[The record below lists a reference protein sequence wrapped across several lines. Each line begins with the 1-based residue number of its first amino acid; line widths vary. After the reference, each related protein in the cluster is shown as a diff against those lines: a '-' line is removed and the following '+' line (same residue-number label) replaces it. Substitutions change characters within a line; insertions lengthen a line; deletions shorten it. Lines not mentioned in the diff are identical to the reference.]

1 MFKLLVAEDEAI
13 LREGVR
19 DELRSTGFFAVDTAA
34 NGEEALAL
42 ALKNEYDA
50 IILDIRMPKLD
61 GMKLL
66 AKLAEENNEAFKII
80 MSGYSDFIYAKKG
93 IQYGVSDYV
102 VKPLSPDGIR
112 KMGEKLYRMI
122 HDRNEEKHQVKLLE
136 AQVQDTL
143 PVFCD
148 MIFSRMISGEYS
160 SSAAEEKLSAQGVKF
175 EQGGLRAVIIFP
187 VNENERPDKTVF
199 RVSVDSAVAI
209 FGEQE
214 ETALSY
220 ARDFIDKSP
229 PGAICAISDEQSGPE
244 RLRDAYL
251 NAEEALKYAQLLEMS
266 GTIFYGDIKS
276 TGSNIYLDELD
287 FRVMLG
293 FSKKEELISSMDR
306 LFEDIPLNT
315 ARQDYYSLAIYIAML
330 CQNNVFRLSPLFC
343 RKAID
348 FEEVL
353 KARTLKSIKAW
364 TFGVISWACDQISE
378 LTQRRSGLEVEKTKQ
393 YIEEHL
399 SEDISMADLAGNAY
413 LSPNYLGK
421 LFMERLGISVS
432 EYINRRRI
440 EKACEAIRGG
450 NAKIYEIAESV
461 GIRDPNYFS
470 SLFRK
475 IMGISPKEYRSLIC
489 AQEQVRQ
496 P

>member
-1 MFKLLVAEDEAI
+1 MFKVLVAEDETI
-13 LREGVR
+13 LREGVS
-19 DELRSTGFFAVDTAA
+19 DELRSTGYFTVDTAA
-34 NGEEALAL
+34 NGAEALAL
-42 ALKNEYDA
+42 TLKNEYDA

-61 GMKLL
+61 GMQLL
-66 AKLAEENNEAFKII
+66 AKLAEEKNEAFKII
-80 MSGYSDFIYAKKG
+80 MSGYSDFGYAKKG
-93 IQYGVSDYV
+93 IQYGVSDYI

-112 KMGEKLYRMI
+112 KIGEKLYRMI
-122 HDRNEEKHQVKLLE
+122 QDRNEEKHQVKLLE
-136 AQVQDTL
+136 EQVQDTIPIL
-143 PVFCD
+143 CD

-160 SSAAEEKLSAQGVKF
+160 GSAAEEKLSAQGVKF
-175 EQGGLRAVIIFP
+175 EQGGLRAVIFFP
-187 VNENERPDKTVF
+187 VNENERFDITVF
-199 RVSVDSAVAI
+199 RVSADTAAAI
-209 FGEQE
+209 FGAE
-214 ETALSY
+214 EEIALSY
-220 ARDFIDKSP
+220 ARNFIDKSP
-229 PGAICAISDEQSGPE
+229 PGAICAISDEQSGPD

-266 GTIFYGDIKS
+266 GAIFYGDIKS
-276 TGSNIYLDELD
+276 SGSNIYLDELE

-293 FSKKEELISSMDR
+293 FSKKEELIASVDR

-330 CQNNVFRLSPLFC
+330 CQNNVFRLSPSFS
-343 RKAID
+343 RKTID
-348 FEEVL
+348 FEKVL

-364 TFGVISWACDQISE
+364 TFEVISWACGQISE
-378 LTQRRSGLEVEKTKQ
+378 LTQKRSTLEVEKTKQ
-393 YIEEHL
+393 YIEDHL

-421 LFMERLGISVS
+421 LFQERLGISIS

-440 EKACEAIRGG
+440 EKACEAIRSG
-450 NAKIYEIAESV
+450 NAKIYEISESV

-470 SLFRK
+470 SLFKK
-475 IMGISPKEYRSLIC
+475 IMGISPKEYKSLVG